1 MTLSQNVCKNEK
13 RGIHHESENRKQI
26 SERSR
31 VDQAYC
37 TGQKDVLAYLSAEL

>member
-13 RGIHHESENRKQI
+13 RGIHYESKNQKQI
-26 SERSR
+26 SERSI

-37 TGQKDVLAYLSAEL
+37 TGQKDVLAYLSAKP